1 MDDENEKTYTVTWEE
16 THRYSAVIEA
26 NSEDEALEK
35 FNDDDYFREEN
46 DAWVEPETIEVE
58 EDED

>member
-16 THRYSAVIEA
+16 THQYSAVIEA

-35 FNDDDYFREEN
+35 FNDDDYIREEN